1 MAQYFYFCINSLKC
15 LCFFFSIP
23 TISLPPQLVIKTK
36 PSPSSPIIKLQLGRK
51 VYIIIRSPSIAK
63 QILKYLNT
71 IFANRNIPVA
81 AINEAFGELDT
92 VWRSNGPKL
101 HKLRKLVVLEIMS
114 DKGLNAYYEFRR

>member
-1 MAQYFYFCINSLKC
+1 MFMLLLLHRNNLASPTTRHQDQAIAVKPHHQASAGKKSLHHHTLTINC
-15 LCFFFSIP
+15 QTNP
-23 TISLPPQLVIKTK
+23 
-36 PSPSSPIIKLQLGRK
+36 
-51 VYIIIRSPSIAK
+51 

-81 AINEAFGELDT
+81 AINEAFGELDI